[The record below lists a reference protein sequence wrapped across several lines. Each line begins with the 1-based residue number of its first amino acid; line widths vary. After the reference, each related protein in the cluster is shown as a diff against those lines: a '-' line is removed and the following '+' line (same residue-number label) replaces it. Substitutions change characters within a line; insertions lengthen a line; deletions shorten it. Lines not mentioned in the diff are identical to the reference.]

1 MPSNHLIL
9 CHSLLLLPS
18 IFPRIGIFFSSVQ
31 FSHLVVSDSLQPNGL
46 QYQASL
52 SITNSWNLLKFMSIE
67 SVMPSNH
74 LILCHSLL
82 PLPSILPSL
91 RVFSNKSAFH
101 IRCPKYWSFSLCR
114 ITPWDKLSPPTY
126 LVGTAARSH
135 CPETSS
141 PWPLLHSLWP
151 LPSRPAQGPSTKMH
165 WLLAHKDHAL
175 YGFRMIRMACVPDKH

>member
-1 MPSNHLIL
+1 MTPQTAAL
-9 CHSLLLLPS
+9 
-18 IFPRIGIFFSSVQ
+18 
-31 FSHLVVSDSLQPNGL
+31 
-46 QYQASL
+46 QASL
-52 SITNSWNLLKFMSIE
+52 FFTIFWNLLKFMSIE

-165 WLLAHKDHAL
+165 WLLAHKDRAL